1 MSQNELKKLRESLK
15 KQIQTNKIEVSKI
28 ERTLRDLKRKNSK
41 LEVKIAEVNG
51 EIIKNN
57 NGGKDIPVILLWY
70 QRYDLNRFYKK

>member
-15 KQIQTNKIEVSKI
+15 KQIQTNKIEISKI

-57 NGGKDIPVILLWY
+57 NGGKDIPVYFCDTKGMI
-70 QRYDLNRFYKK
+70 

>member
-15 KQIQTNKIEVSKI
+15 KQIQTNKIEISKI

-41 LEVKIAEVNG
+41 LEVKVAEVNG

-57 NGGKDIPVILLWY
+57 NGGKDIPVY
-70 QRYDLNRFYKK
+70 FCDTKGMV

>member
-15 KQIQTNKIEVSKI
+15 KQIQTNNIEISKI

-57 NGGKDIPVILLWY
+57 NGDKDMPIYFCDTKGMI
-70 QRYDLNRFYKK
+70 

>member
-15 KQIQTNKIEVSKI
+15 NQIRTNKIEISKI

-57 NGGKDIPVILLWY
+57 NGGKDIPVYFCDTKGMI
-70 QRYDLNRFYKK
+70 

>member
-15 KQIQTNKIEVSKI
+15 KQIQTNKIEISKI

-41 LEVKIAEVNG
+41 LEAKVAEVNG

-57 NGGKDIPVILLWY
+57 NGGKDIPVYFCDTKGMI
-70 QRYDLNRFYKK
+70 

>member
-15 KQIQTNKIEVSKI
+15 KQIQTNNIEISKI
-28 ERTLRDLKRKNSK
+28 GRTLRDLKRKNSK

-57 NGGKDIPVILLWY
+57 NGGKDMPIY
-70 QRYDLNRFYKK
+70 FYDTKGMV

>member
-15 KQIQTNKIEVSKI
+15 KQIQTNNIEISKI

-41 LEVKIAEVNG
+41 LEVRVAEVNG

-57 NGGKDIPVILLWY
+57 NGGKDIPVYFCDTKGMI
-70 QRYDLNRFYKK
+70 

>member
-15 KQIQTNKIEVSKI
+15 KQIQTNKVEISKI

-41 LEVKIAEVNG
+41 LEVKVAEVNG

-57 NGGKDIPVILLWY
+57 NGGKDMPIYFCDTKGMI
-70 QRYDLNRFYKK
+70 

>member
-15 KQIQTNKIEVSKI
+15 NQIQTNKIEISKI

-41 LEVKIAEVNG
+41 LEAKVAEVNG

-57 NGGKDIPVILLWY
+57 NGGKDMPIYFCDTKGMI
-70 QRYDLNRFYKK
+70 

>member
-15 KQIQTNKIEVSKI
+15 KQIQTNKIEISKI

-41 LEVKIAEVNG
+41 LEAKVAEVNG

-57 NGGKDIPVILLWY
+57 NGGKDMPIYFCDTKGMI
-70 QRYDLNRFYKK
+70 

>member
-15 KQIQTNKIEVSKI
+15 KQIQTNNIEISKI

-57 NGGKDIPVILLWY
+57 NGGKDIPVYFCDTKGMI
-70 QRYDLNRFYKK
+70 

>member
-15 KQIQTNKIEVSKI
+15 KQIQTNNIEISKI

-57 NGGKDIPVILLWY
+57 NGGKDMPIYFCDTKGMI
-70 QRYDLNRFYKK
+70 

>member
-15 KQIQTNKIEVSKI
+15 KQIQTNNIEISKI

-41 LEVKIAEVNG
+41 LEVKVAEVNG

-57 NGGKDIPVILLWY
+57 NGGKDMPIYFCDTKGMI
-70 QRYDLNRFYKK
+70 

>member
-15 KQIQTNKIEVSKI
+15 KQIQTNNIEISKI

-41 LEVKIAEVNG
+41 LEVKVAEING

-57 NGGKDIPVILLWY
+57 NGGKDMPIYFCDTKGMI
-70 QRYDLNRFYKK
+70 

>member
-15 KQIQTNKIEVSKI
+15 NQIQINKIEISKI

-41 LEVKIAEVNG
+41 LEVKVAEVNG

-57 NGGKDIPVILLWY
+57 NGGKDMPVYFCDTKGMI
-70 QRYDLNRFYKK
+70 

>member
-1 MSQNELKKLRESLK
+1 MSQNELKRLRESLK
-15 KQIQTNKIEVSKI
+15 KQIQTNKIEISKI

-57 NGGKDIPVILLWY
+57 NGGKDIPVYFCDTKGMI
-70 QRYDLNRFYKK
+70 

>member
-15 KQIQTNKIEVSKI
+15 KQIQTNKIEISKI

-41 LEVKIAEVNG
+41 LEVKVAEVNG

-57 NGGKDIPVILLWY
+57 NGGKDIPVY
-70 QRYDLNRFYKK
+70 FYDTKGMI

>member
-15 KQIQTNKIEVSKI
+15 KQIQINKIEISKI

-41 LEVKIAEVNG
+41 LEVKVAEVNG

-57 NGGKDIPVILLWY
+57 NGGKDIPVYFCDTKGMI
-70 QRYDLNRFYKK
+70 

>member
-15 KQIQTNKIEVSKI
+15 KQIQTNKIEISKI

-41 LEVKIAEVNG
+41 LEVKVAEVNG

-57 NGGKDIPVILLWY
+57 NGGKDIPVYFCDTKGMI
-70 QRYDLNRFYKK
+70 